1 MFDTHSFRAAAAH
14 IAPVYLD
21 PVASAEKAVSAIAE
35 AARNGASI
43 VVFAE
48 AFLPGFPVWAAIHA
62 PIRSH
67 DLFAQYAAA
76 SVFADGPEIEMIRQA
91 AARHDIMVSI
101 GLSERNPASVG
112 SLWNSNL
119 LIDETGRVVNHHRK
133 LVPTFY
139 EKLVW
144 DPGDGAG
151 LNVSASR
158 CGRVGAL
165 ICGENTNPLSRY
177 SLIAQGEQVHIST
190 YPPIWPTRPPEDS
203 GNYDNRA
210 ANHIRAAGHCFEA
223 KCFGIVVA
231 SPFDK
236 TATEVVAG
244 KDPALI
250 PLLDECSR
258 APSFFVDPTGQLIG
272 ESTVDEGIIYADI
285 DLARCLEPKRF
296 HDLAAG
302 YNRFD
307 IFDLAVTRKRG
318 VPIRFTDQPQP
329 PKPQP
334 PEPQPPES
342 QQAGPQQAAPSGD
355 SDTDAAPPT
364 AG

>member
-1 MFDTHSFRAAAAH
+1 MFDTHSFTAAAAH
-14 IAPVYLD
+14 VAPVYLD
-21 PVASAEKAVSAIAE
+21 PAASAEKAVTVIGE
-35 AARNGASI
+35 AARNGARI
-43 VVFAE
+43 VAFSE
-48 AFLPGFPVWAAIHA
+48 AYLPGFPVWAALHA

-67 DLFAQYAAA
+67 ELFTRYVAA
-76 SVFADGPEIEMIRQA
+76 SVFADGPEVAMIRQA
-91 AARHDIMVSI
+91 AARHGIMVSVGI
-101 GLSERNPASVG
+101 SERNPASVG

-119 LIDETGRVVNHHRK
+119 LIDETGQVLNHHRK
-133 LVPTFY
+133 LVPTFF

-151 LNVSASR
+151 LTVCQTA
-158 CGRVGAL
+158 CGRVGNL

-190 YPPIWPTRPPEDS
+190 YPPIWPTRPPEDT

-236 TATEVVAG
+236 QATEIVAAG
-244 KDPALI
+244 DPALSA
-250 PLLDECSR
+250 LLDACSR
-258 APSFFVDPTGQLIG
+258 APSFFVDPKGQRIG
-272 ESTVDEGIIYADI
+272 GTTEDEGLIYADI
-285 DLARCLEPKRF
+285 DLSRCVEPKRF

-307 IFDLAVTRKRG
+307 IFGLEVRRERG
-318 VPIRFTDQPQP
+318 APIRFSDRHDPAAADAP
-329 PKPQP
+329 DAEE
-334 PEPQPPES
+334 PEEIR
-342 QQAGPQQAAPSGD
+342 
-355 SDTDAAPPT
+355 T
-364 AG
+364 A